1 MPRIRQLPPFVSRQV
16 VVGRRWFLDLR
27 PAAGQSLT
35 AVCGGFE
42 HVRRDYSVQRSDFPY
57 HCVEFVAAG
66 QGQVVLGE
74 RTFPLTAGSVFAYGP
89 GIPHRISTD
98 RRRPLRKYYVDFV
111 GRDAA
116 ARLRAAGLA
125 PGSHLAVS
133 QPREIR
139 AVFDLLQQC
148 GLAHSAHSQSLCVQL
163 VGVLLTK
170 ILERALPPGDAD
182 FHAFTTFAAFRDFLT
197 RERQRLATI
206 EAAAGE
212 FGISPAYAC
221 RLFRRFSGTS
231 PYQFLLRQRMNLA
244 ADLLTH
250 ERMQV
255 QQAAARLGFPD
266 AYQFSRAFK
275 RVAGVSPRAFQRK
288 K

>member
-1 MPRIRQLPPFVSRQV
+1 MTRPRRLPEFVSRQV
-16 VVGRRWFLDLR
+16 TTARRWFLDLR

-42 HVRRDYSVQRSDFPY
+42 RVRRDYSIQRADFPY

-66 QGQVVLGE
+66 AGEVVLGD
-74 RTFPLTAGSVFAYGP
+74 RQFPLGAGSVFSYGP
-89 GIPHRISTD
+89 AISHRITTD

-125 PGSHLAVS
+125 PGSHVAVS

-148 GLAHSAHSQSLCVQL
+148 GLAHSSHSQSLCVQL
-163 VGVLLTK
+163 LGVLLTK
-170 ILERALPPGDAD
+170 ITERALPPGNAD
-182 FHAFTTFAAFRDFLT
+182 LHAFTTFTGFRDFLT
-197 RERQRLATI
+197 RERQRLVTV
-206 EAAAGE
+206 EQAAAEYGL
-212 FGISPAYAC
+212 SPAYVC
-221 RLFRRFSGTS
+221 RLFRRFAGTS
-231 PYQFLLRQRMNLA
+231 PYQFLVRQRMNLA

-255 QQAAARLGFPD
+255 RQAADRLGFAD

-275 RVAGVSPRAFQRK
+275 RVAGVSPREFQRK
-288 K
+288 N